1 MFLFRIDDEI
11 SLQLLE
17 ASDADELFEMIDSNR
32 EHLREWLP
40 WVDGMKSP
48 LDYDLILPMWLQ
60 QFAENNGF
68 NAAIRY
74 NAKLV
79 GMIGLHGI
87 DRKLKQTSIGYY
99 LTEEAQGKGIM
110 TRCVKALI
118 DYAFNRWDLNRIEIR
133 CGKENKK
140 SRAIPERLGFVQ
152 EGIIRDGEWLY
163 DHFHD
168 IVIYSMLRREWK
180 ASQR

>member
-1 MFLFRIDDEI
+1 MFLLRIDDEI

-17 ASDADELFEMIDSNR
+17 ANDAVELFTMIDENR
-32 EHLREWLP
+32 EYLREWLP
-40 WVDGMKSP
+40 WVDDMKTAS
-48 LDYDLILPMWLQ
+48 DYDLILPMWLQ

-74 NAKLV
+74 NGRFV

-87 DRKLKQTSIGYY
+87 NRKLKQTSIGYY
-99 LTEEAQGKGIM
+99 LIEQVQGKGIM

-140 SRAIPERLGFVQ
+140 SRAIPKRLGFTQ

-168 IVIYSMLRREWK
+168 IVIYSVLKREWK
-180 ASQR
+180 G